1 MYISRDRET
10 HKNTNRK
17 QNLQRYVLVLVI
29 CYDIWKLQK
38 LTLSSD
44 HSVTL
49 TELVS
54 ASDQFIIGSINTW
67 LDIFRDLCDVQRRQK
82 RRCYRG
88 RPLCAPIGHRHRT
101 RRQTRPKKAKQVG
114 HAGRFV
120 RMDPLW
126 FASCSFGFCK
136 CWDLQSQSVKHLLSY
151 NWDL

>member
-1 MYISRDRET
+1 MADTAYCTFKMYISRDRET

-44 HSVTL
+44 HSVTS

-67 LDIFRDLCDVQRRQK
+67 LDIFRDLCDV
-82 RRCYRG
+82 
-88 RPLCAPIGHRHRT
+88 
-101 RRQTRPKKAKQVG
+101 
-114 HAGRFV
+114 
-120 RMDPLW
+120 
-126 FASCSFGFCK
+126 
-136 CWDLQSQSVKHLLSY
+136 
-151 NWDL
+151 